1 MKRLTKFLGCLLL
14 MLTFSLQG
22 AHANDDFE
30 QKYNFM
36 ATDNGNGSIH
46 FRLLV
51 WSYGAIF
58 NHWAGSDYRIH
69 VDSEIGEILEDIAYY
84 PSSSPREDGNQHTFL
99 EYSTD
104 GEKWYKFL
112 EYSGDNVKN
121 KNSNFGYANVWVVKE
136 KGSVAVTNMRHQLGS
151 YYLDPESIHHEVFL
165 NETDEEGAKYL
176 EFDWYPVNEI
186 ASKKNLQLRV
196 TVCDRKINVLT
207 WRGPYE
213 IGKFNLSNALPQLYT
228 SDALLYPDGEGA
240 TAGKLAIPYTTH
252 VTPVSYQIGNDG
264 KVNPCSES
272 SGFVYVDASDMCN
285 NAFYL
290 KMDALRNGDGDNP
303 AENWHMVSKPIKV
316 RAYHSIQNFKLEKYT
331 DTLVYK
337 GSYLGYKKLSW
348 DVLHANQEDVM
359 PNDKFLIYRA
369 YNRDFSDE
377 EFVASLDYKKISSD
391 PARNEKDSIP
401 ENTTAHYEYIDSV
414 PGAIYNHLDPEAPIY
429 YRVQRASS
437 LMWGTS
443 GHAWV
448 KRGLI
453 KEPIYL
459 SAFKYNVIKELV
471 GKYYQDKSVFACTA
485 SRDSI
490 NNAVTFT
497 IPLAT
502 SCKTS
507 EYYDNI
513 HYEYDAI
520 FYLEPPM
527 WWDKSAQI
535 ILHRHM
541 KSSTEGVID
550 IPVNPNNIS
559 YDADSKQ
566 WIATVTD
573 VPNLPCTKYT
583 YTVEIVPSDKSIY
596 PVLTDSIF
604 ALEKYKTYVDNDIDD
619 GKDDPTYDNTGYS
632 PSYLYQPKYVSS
644 IDTTGLNLYFDTA
657 AKVTEIKA
665 SQGEFNDRV
674 LLSWNTNGGESDYYK
689 IYRSYRKKD
698 GSEVKDE
705 LVQDLYT
712 EHYYEDKNVVGGVEY
727 SYYVVSV
734 LDCGEKPTKEQ
745 SDTVTG
751 YANRDAVITGSVQY
765 TNGVAIENIK
775 VVATRAGSN
784 EEYSDSTDVHGR
796 FEIRIPNRPEKA
808 DTFLVQVISETGTYT
823 IKGSGTTYSVMIGED
838 AKINLEG
845 YDFYSKDF
853 VRFTGRVLYENTTVP
868 VPGVAFEIDGN
879 RQKNVAGNEIVTDSQ
894 GEFSLTVPKNRN
906 VRITA
911 VKNGHKFLRDGKFYV
926 PDGEQEKD
934 NFSLTSD
941 MYDVRMYDQTKVRLI
956 GRVAGGK
963 DEACKPLGKGESK
976 NLIGDNLQLVFAL
989 EGNDVAHLIHN
1000 PKDLTVA
1007 RVDTTFAH
1015 KTPGQFTKMR
1025 TEKKRILINPDSITG
1040 EFLVELLP
1048 VKYEVVQ
1055 ASAKGYSTLFEQ
1067 NMASAVIDLT
1077 DKLTTQYVDST
1088 DEKTSYND
1096 TYVLTY
1102 HTPLRLTYQQMY
1114 YGQKVDY
1121 FGEPEMVLSDFGN
1134 EDKRVK
1140 LYDKDKKYTFKYPV
1154 FNGVSRNSKLKN
1166 KYTFF
1171 VSAHEDY
1178 YYNNDSVAANL
1189 VQVPL
1194 HEGKVKVSNGFDAE
1208 PSEDYEYVILD
1219 NKGTG
1224 TAIITIDNASFVQT
1238 QKDALRTMKMSME
1251 VDGLCVESDTLKAFL
1266 TGARMKGSDIIAT
1279 DITIQDVLRDPPGS
1293 ASYAWIEEGTTY
1305 TNTYT
1310 VDYSW
1315 ELGIAIESYRGNSL
1329 TNVVGTATMANAGA
1343 GMSGGFKGDVI
1354 TTSDTFTYPT
1364 VDAIMHGQG
1373 QDTYQYSYTL
1383 NQRIQ
1388 TSSSDLYVGNDG
1400 NVFIGSE
1407 LQTQMDRYQT
1417 ICVIDNKSL
1426 ELHKPALESDA
1437 MKLIWSGTDENGD
1450 SVHLVIADQ
1459 VGFLTLPKATF
1470 AYAQKHILQNLL
1482 PEMVQAR
1489 DALILSCDSTQAQ
1502 AIANDTGKIQYYT
1515 KNGAVF
1521 GDDKFGTSMKYYGIV
1536 FPSSYK
1542 ENKDT
1547 LAIDEVDKFNSRI
1560 TQWQEAI
1567 GHNER
1572 VMLDAILVGARN
1584 DVAVTSGTSK
1594 EVSETTTYARG
1605 YNGYSVNPFTQGK
1618 NYWSKVATSLARSA
1632 VLGEI
1637 ESVLEEKND
1646 AGSGQKKKSDAMEH
1660 SIAFDGNSSSLK
1672 LTIKPAADFSWQESS
1687 DVNKN
1692 ISRTVGYVIEEE
1704 NQGHINVAVYRTP
1717 KAVSLEGHNFYYILD
1732 SIAYRGDYVNATEVV
1747 EKATTMTDGKL
1758 TGLTPD
1764 ECVPGDFVYY
1774 LLGGA
1779 TRSPWEPENTTYFYM
1794 PGTKLGNATLKI
1806 DDPKIY
1812 VENPVISNVPTDQ
1825 PAVFDLIL
1833 SNESQVPAADGF
1845 MVEQALVLAT
1855 SYDTNPNGAKLYVDG
1870 QPISAGVTLYL
1881 PRNVAVHKKLE
1892 LYRGSVDDY
1901 EDIELVFYTDAEPT
1915 NCMTAKISA
1924 HFQPTSCEV
1933 NLTTP
1938 TDKWVMNTL
1947 SPKDEKGYYIP
1958 VKIDGFNVKYHN
1970 FDHIELQYKKA
1981 SQPDESYVNL
1991 CSYYADEKLY
2001 NEASG
2006 NKAMIRGSVIDD
2018 IFFYG
2023 ENDPMEQKY
2032 DLRAVSFCR
2041 LGNGY
2046 VTRSSKVLSGTKD
2059 TRLPELF
2066 GALTPKNGIL
2076 GMGDYIGISFSEA
2089 IAGNLLDKDN
2099 NFQVEGYTNKTGIIN
2114 STSLTF
2120 DGREGNGATTQISRN
2135 LADKDFTIDLMMK
2148 VASEKLTGDNNNV
2161 SERMVLFSQGNVD
2174 NNIEFGLTKES
2185 RLYLKWNNSSNNQD
2199 DAPNAVSQVINNLNT
2214 WQRVAVTYSHSNGEV
2229 HFFVGNDDKT
2239 DGEKSIT
2246 SGYNGA
2252 GVLVYGTAHNG
2263 KYPFTGNMLEARLWT
2278 RVLDGEML
2286 TATKETA
2293 LTGYERKLL
2302 AYYPMN
2308 EGRGKAIEDKANGA
2322 TLTLKG
2328 QTWSLPV
2335 GLSLGFN
2342 GKEEETHGVQLDN
2355 TFFNRSKL
2363 NSYTLSF
2370 WFKAETNQDFEDV
2383 ALYSE
2388 GNYATG
2394 GLYIGLEGGKVA
2406 IRQNDTHEVAQGNWR
2421 DGEWHQLSLT
2431 VNRMKNVAHLY
2442 IDCKN
2447 TNQFSADDLGALGS
2461 QDIWLGAR
2469 IWTEVKDSEKVE
2481 HSDSYLKGNIDDIML
2496 WESALPEGYLKQFYN
2511 AVPNGG
2517 EMGLLVNLTFCDT
2530 DLGDN
2535 SIPVAKYDPNNHL
2548 AKIERNSTRAGM
2560 KLVLTDASSR
2570 ADYQVY
2576 APVREKD
2583 LLSKMNF
2590 SWASKDNE
2598 LVINLNMADK
2608 EINKQNVFITVRDVE
2623 DLAGNMIKEP
2633 VSMTVF
2639 VDRNQL
2645 KWGNKYVTRNVKYGE
2660 SDKFSVDIRNHG
2672 GKTLSYMIE
2681 DLPSWLAVD
2690 MEQGTLNPTNEMPVN
2705 FTVNTNLDPGEHS
2718 ALIYLTDENDLSEP
2732 LLVTVNVE
2740 PVKPDWAVDRTQY
2753 PDNMNIIAS
2762 VLISELKPNG
2772 EEAVIYDTNSED
2784 IVGAFAD
2791 NTCLGVQNIDTSNG
2805 RGSLYMSIY
2814 GNDEVD
2820 THSIEFRLWRANT
2833 GKVYI
2838 LTPMDTAYSNIT
2850 FKKNAILGSPAKP
2863 IEFKTK
2869 LNSFQVFNLNEGWN
2883 WISFNIN
2890 PETNSGTINGVIMG
2904 NYQFSEGD
2912 VIKTDGEYVQY
2923 DGSVNGGGWKSD
2935 QLQKFYAKNVYM
2947 VNVQKAGQIEIAGTE
2962 LSAEDRKLELHPG
2975 WNHFPYYSDRICSLK
2990 EALADYSQ
2998 RATEGDIIKSY
3009 DKFAMWSNEG
3019 WVGSLS
3025 SLYPGEGYLLLHNA
3039 NDTVQFSYTMS
3050 SEITEQPAPAKV
3062 RSYMPVEGHSGNMPI
3077 VAKFIDND
3085 GGMSAQGD
3093 VLRAYSADNLV
3104 GEATADAEGRFFL
3117 MTSAENGAQLTFRM
3131 SRANGQDSEVGATAS
3146 AMLVYNDAT
3155 SVGTVKNPFVI
3166 DLRSHHIGAFP
3177 SPFTDVITFSADCNP
3192 GDVVE
3197 VGVYD
3202 TAGSKVFSSNE
3213 RAHAANYRLTTY
3225 KLSHLASGVYMAR
3238 ITVAGVPHTIKIIK
3252 Q

>member
-1 MKRLTKFLGCLLL
+1 MMKRLTKILSCLLL

-30 QKYNFM
+30 QKHNFM
-36 ATDNGNGSIH
+36 AIDNGNGSVH

-51 WSYGAIF
+51 WSYGTFF
-58 NHWAGSDYRIH
+58 NHWAG
-69 VDSEIGEILEDIAYY
+69 DSIGIDSNDHYISYIEYSRDKGATWE
-84 PSSSPREDGNQHTFL
+84 TFL
-99 EYSTD
+99 EYH
-104 GEKWYKFL
+104 
-112 EYSGDNVKN
+112 GDNWHN
-121 KNSNFGYANVWVVKE
+121 KNTYHGWATVRVKKD
-136 KGSVAVTNMRHQLGS
+136 KGSVAITNKKDQLGP
-151 YYLDPESIHHEVFL
+151 YYIGGGVSEEVFL
-165 NETDEEGAKYL
+165 NETDKEGTKYL
-176 EFDWYPVNEI
+176 EFDWYPTIEI
-186 ASKKNLQLRV
+186 TKIENLWLRV
-196 TVCDRKINVLT
+196 TVYDGNYDGYKWRK
-207 WRGPYE
+207 PYDL
-213 IGKFNLSNALPQLYT
+213 GTFNLFRNMPQLYT
-228 SDALLYPDGEGA
+228 SDAVLYPDGEGA
-240 TAGKLAIPYTTH
+240 TAGKLAIPYSTQA
-252 VTPVSYQIGNDG
+252 TPVSYKIGEDG
-264 KVNPCSES
+264 DSVTCNENA
-272 SGFVYVDASDMCN
+272 GFIYVDASDTCN
-285 NAFYL
+285 NAFFI
-290 KMDALRNGDGDNP
+290 KMDALRNDDEGKR

-359 PNDKFLIYRA
+359 PSDKFLIYRA
-369 YNRDFSDE
+369 YKSDFSDE
-377 EFVASLDYKKISSD
+377 ELVASVDYKKINSD
-391 PARNEKDSIP
+391 PART
-401 ENTTAHYEYIDSV
+401 ENNSVQESTTAHYEYIDSV
-414 PGAIYNHLDPEAPIY
+414 PEAICNRLDPEQPIY

-448 KRGLI
+448 KRGLV
-453 KEPIYL
+453 KAPVYL
-459 SAFKYNVIKELV
+459 SCLSP
-471 GKYYQDKSVFACTA
+471 DT
-485 SRDSI
+485 
-490 NNAVTFT
+490 
-497 IPLAT
+497 
-502 SCKTS
+502 
-507 EYYDNI
+507 YDNI
-513 HYEYDAI
+513 FDQSIEVIKASTDNSDRSITLRMKLAIYCYPSNQGNIKTEYI
-520 FYLEPPM
+520 SRRM
-527 WWDKSAQI
+527 WWDKSARV
-535 ILHRHM
+535 ILHRKM
-541 KSSTEGVID
+541 KSSSEGVID
-550 IPVNPNNIS
+550 IPVSPDNIS
-559 YDADSKQ
+559 FSEVNEEWF

-573 VPNLPCTKYT
+573 VPNLPCTEYT
-583 YTVEIVPSDKSIY
+583 YSVEIVPSDKSIY
-596 PVLTDSIF
+596 PMLTESIRATITQAEYIDS
-604 ALEKYKTYVDNDIDD
+604 DIDD
-619 GKDDPTYDNTGYS
+619 GKDEYNFGRYEPAVDGRPDYS
-632 PSYLYQPKYVSS
+632 RD
-644 IDTTGLNLYFDTA
+644 IDTRDLNLYFDTA

-689 IYRSYRKKD
+689 IYRSYKKN
-698 GSEVKDE
+698 GNSEVKDE

-712 EHYYEDKNVVGGVEY
+712 EHYYEDRDVVGGVEY
-727 SYYVVSV
+727 SYYVVSI

-808 DTFLVQVISETGTYT
+808 DTFLVKVISETGTYT

-1055 ASAKGYSTLFEQ
+1055 ASAKGYSTLFGQ
-1067 NMASAVIDLT
+1067 YMASAVIDLT

-1088 DEKTSYND
+1088 DENTSYND

-1121 FGEPEMVLSDFGN
+1121 FGEPEMVLSDFSK
-1134 EDKRVK
+1134 EEKKVK

-1293 ASYAWIEEGTTY
+1293 ASYAWIEGGVTY

-1310 VDYSW
+1310 VDYAW
-1315 ELGIAIESYRGNSL
+1315 EGGISLDLERGTSF
-1329 TNVVGTATMANAGA
+1329 TNTIGEATLVGTLEG
-1343 GMSGGFKGDVI
+1343 GSGFFYGDVI
-1354 TTSDTFTYPT
+1354 TTEDKFTFPT
-1364 VDAIMHGQG
+1364 VNVVASGKAES
-1373 QDTYQYSYTL
+1373 TYQYSYTT
-1383 NQRIQ
+1383 NERIE
-1388 TSSSDLYVGNDG
+1388 TSGSDLYVGNDG

-1426 ELHKPALESDA
+1426 ELHKPALECDA
-1437 MKLIWSGTDENGD
+1437 MKLIWSGTDEKGD
-1450 SVHLVIADQ
+1450 TVHLVVADQ
-1459 VGFLTLPKATF
+1459 VAFLTLPKATF
-1470 AYAQKHILQNLL
+1470 AYAQKHILQNIL
-1482 PEMVQAR
+1482 PELAEAR
-1489 DALILSCDSTQAQ
+1489 DALILTGTQEEVQ
-1502 AIANDTGKIQYYT
+1502 AVANATGKVQYRS
-1515 KNGAVF
+1515 KGDAVL
-1521 GDDKFGTSMKYYGIV
+1521 GDDKFGTSTEYYEVIA
-1536 FPSSYK
+1536 PKSNR
-1542 ENKDT
+1542 ENIDSV
-1547 LAIDEVDKFNSRI
+1547 AVIDEVANINKRI
-1560 TQWQEAI
+1560 EQWQVAI
-1567 GHNER
+1567 ANNER
-1572 VMLDAILVGARN
+1572 VMLDAILVGTRN

-1594 EVSETTTYARG
+1594 QFSETATYDRG
-1605 YNGYSVNPFTQGK
+1605 YNGFDSNPITAKSHFFS
-1618 NYWSKVATSLARSA
+1618 NVATNVGRSA
-1632 VLGEI
+1632 LDAITQLWGDIDTGKGKFVPNSNDSPYTQVHEI
-1637 ESVLEEKND
+1637 NF
-1646 AGSGQKKKSDAMEH
+1646 SGKS
-1660 SIAFDGNSSSLK
+1660 STFSLK
-1672 LTIKPAADFSWQESS
+1672 IKPVLDYTWEENS
-1687 DVNKN
+1687 DVQKN
-1692 ISRTVGYVIEEE
+1692 LSRTVGYNIEEE
-1704 NQGHINVAVYRTP
+1704 NQGHINVAIYRTP
-1717 KAVSLEGHNFYYILD
+1717 KAVSIEEKGFSYILD
-1732 SIAYRGDYVNATEVV
+1732 SVAYKGDFLKATEVV
-1747 EKATTMTDGKL
+1747 DKATTMKDGKYN
-1758 TGLTPD
+1758 GLTPN

-2148 VASEKLTGDNNNV
+2148 VASEKLTGDSNNV

-2199 DAPNAVSQVINNLNT
+2199 EAPNAVSQVINNLNT

-2229 HFFVGNDDKT
+2229 HFFVGNNDKT

-2342 GKEEETHGVQLDN
+2342 GTEEETHGVQLDN
-2355 TFFNRSKL
+2355 TYFNRSKL

-2469 IWTEVKDSEKVE
+2469 IWTEVTDGEKVE

-2560 KLVLTDASSR
+2560 KLVLTDASNR

-2660 SDKFSVDIRNHG
+2660 NDKFSVDIRNHG

-2838 LTPMDTAYSNIT
+2838 LTPMDTTYSNIT

-2962 LSAEDRKLELHPG
+2962 LSAKDRKLELHPG
-2975 WNHFPYYSDRICSLK
+2975 WNHFPYYSDRICSIK

-3077 VAKFIDND
+3077 VAKFIDSD
-3085 GGMSAQGD
+3085 GCMSAQGD

-3146 AMLVYNDAT
+3146 AMLEYNDAT

-3197 VGVYD
+3197 VSVYD

>member
-1 MKRLTKFLGCLLL
+1 

-30 QKYNFM
+30 KTYNFM
-36 ATDNGNGSIH
+36 ATDKGNGSIH

-51 WSYGAIF
+51 WSYGTML
-58 NHWAGSDYRIH
+58 NHWAGEWNPQKPNTESK
-69 VDSEIGEILEDIAYY
+69 
-84 PSSSPREDGNQHTFL
+84 DGNTCSFL
-99 EYSTD
+99 EYSLD
-104 GEKWYKFL
+104 GNEWVKFF
-112 EYSGDNVKN
+112 EYSGDNKTDHN
-121 KNSNFGYANVWVVKE
+121 KDTNQAFARVWVE
-136 KGSVAVTNMRHQLGS
+136 DGKGSIAITNMKNQI
-151 YYLDPESIHHEVFL
+151 DPYHIATGVHEEVFL
-165 NETDEEGAKYL
+165 NETDKEGTKYL
-176 EFDWYPVNEI
+176 EFDWYPTPEI
-186 ASKKNLQLRV
+186 AKATKLQIKVHVHDESELQS
-196 TVCDRKINVLT
+196 T
-207 WRGPYE
+207 WHDPYKL
-213 IGKFNLSNALPQLYT
+213 GTFNLSSTMPQLYT
-228 SDALLYPDGEGA
+228 SDAVLYPDGEGA
-240 TAGKLAIPYTTH
+240 TAGKLAIPYTTQ
-252 VTPVSYQIGNDG
+252 VTPISYKVGEDG
-264 KVNPCSES
+264 KTVDCTQN
-272 SGFVYVDASDMCN
+272 SGFIYVDASDICN
-285 NAFYL
+285 NAFYI
-290 KMDALRNGDGDNP
+290 KMEAKRNNDDGNK
-303 AENWHMVSKPIKV
+303 AENWHLVSKPIKV
-316 RAYHSIQNFKLEKYT
+316 RAYHRISNFKVEKYT
-331 DTLVYK
+331 DTKVYN
-337 GSYLGYKKLSW
+337 GAYQGYKKLSW
-348 DVLHANQEDVM
+348 DVLHANETDIMPSDV
-359 PNDKFLIYRA
+359 FLIYRA
-369 YNRDFSDE
+369 YNSDFSDE
-377 EFVASLDYKKISSD
+377 VIIDQINYKVFNSN
-391 PARNEKDSIP
+391 PARVEDNSIS
-401 ENTTAHYEYIDSV
+401 ENTTVHYEYIDSV
-414 PGAIYNHLDPEAPIY
+414 PGAICNTLDPEKPIY

-448 KRGLI
+448 KRGAI
-453 KEPIYL
+453 KAPVYL
-459 SAFKYNVIKELV
+459 SPFVNEKIKPEKLS
-471 GKYYQDKSVFACTA
+471 K
-485 SRDSI
+485 DSSDHTI
-490 NNAVTFT
+490 TFT
-497 IPLAT
+497 LPLSTKCSTVQIETTTFKLDDYGFSHHEQNGEFA
-502 SCKTS
+502 
-507 EYYDNI
+507 
-513 HYEYDAI
+513 
-520 FYLEPPM
+520 LQRPM

-535 ILHRHM
+535 VLHRHM

-550 IPVNPNNIS
+550 IPVSPNNIS

-566 WIATVTD
+566 WKATVTD
-573 VPNLPCTKYT
+573 LPNLPCTEYSYT
-583 YTVEIVPSDKSIY
+583 IDIVPSDNPIY
-596 PVLTDSIF
+596 PVINRVVIDSIKI
-604 ALEKYKTYVDNDIDD
+604 LDYVDSDIDD
-619 GKDDPTYDNTGYS
+619 GKVDYYFGTYLSDEIITH
-632 PSYLYQPKYVSS
+632 LKYVSVNS
-644 IDTTGLNLYFDTA
+644 RNCDLPIYSSPVDTTGLHLYFNTA

-727 SYYVVSV
+727 SYYVVSI

-845 YDFYSKDF
+845 YDFYSDNF

-868 VPGVAFEIDGN
+868 VPGVAFEINGN

-941 MYDVRMYDQTKVRLI
+941 MCDVRMYDQTKVRLI

-1000 PKDLTVA
+1000 PKDLAVA

-1102 HTPLRLTYQQMY
+1102 HTPLRLTYQQML
-1114 YGQKVDY
+1114 YGQKLDY
-1121 FGEPEMVLSDFGN
+1121 FGEPEMELTDFK
-1134 EDKRVK
+1134 DQKTTVK
-1140 LYDKDKKYTFKYPV
+1140 LYDKEKDEYTFKYPV
-1154 FNGVSRNSKLKN
+1154 FNGVSVFSKSKN

-1208 PSEDYEYVILD
+1208 PSQDYEYVILD

-1266 TGARMKGSDIIAT
+1266 TGARKKGSDIIAK

-1293 ASYAWIEEGTTY
+1293 ASYAWIEEGVTY

-1310 VDYSW
+1310 VDYSID
-1315 ELGIAIESYRGNSL
+1315 LGIEIDL
-1329 TNVVGTATMANAGA
+1329 TKGTSMTNTMGFVNMAVPV
-1343 GMSGGFKGDVI
+1343 SGGFASGFFDGDVI
-1354 TTSDTFTYPT
+1354 TTNDQFSVPT
-1364 VDAIMHGQG
+1364 INAVVSGSG
-1373 QDTYQYSYTL
+1373 NDTYQYSYTT
-1383 NQRIQ
+1383 NERIQ
-1388 TSSSDLYVGNDG
+1388 TSGSDLYVGNDG

-1417 ICVIDNKSL
+1417 ICIVDNKSL

-1437 MKLIWSGTDENGD
+1437 LKLIWSGTDEKGD
-1450 SVHLVIADQ
+1450 TIHLVIADQ
-1459 VGFLTLPKATF
+1459 IGFLTLPRATF
-1470 AYAQKHILQNLL
+1470 AYAQKHILQNIIPELL
-1482 PEMVQAR
+1482 EAR
-1489 DALILSCDSTQAQ
+1489 DALILTGTQEEVQ
-1502 AIANDTGKIQYYT
+1502 AVANATGKVQYRST
-1515 KNGAVF
+1515 GKAVV
-1521 GDDKFGTSMKYYGIV
+1521 GDDKFGTSKDYYEVIAPNGM
-1536 FPSSYK
+1536 SEYS
-1542 ENKDT
+1542 
-1547 LAIDEVDKFNSRI
+1547 DEVDNYNKQI
-1560 TQWQEAI
+1560 LQWQRAI
-1567 GHNER
+1567 GQNEK
-1572 VMLDAILVGARN
+1572 VMLDAILIGTRN

-1594 EVSETTTYARG
+1594 QFSETSTYTHGFNAFS
-1605 YNGYSVNPFTQGK
+1605 NNPFNGGGTNLLKKLLSSAGSSGFMALA
-1618 NYWSKVATSLARSA
+1618 SKLNVISEGTEFGSGTEVQNSA
-1632 VLGEI
+1632 NDEVFAQMHEI
-1637 ESVLEEKND
+1637 EFKGKTAKFKLKITPVTNYTGHETSDGEK
-1646 AGSGQKKKSDAMEH
+1646 SR
-1660 SIAFDGNSSSLK
+1660 
-1672 LTIKPAADFSWQESS
+1672 
-1687 DVNKN
+1687 
-1692 ISRTVGYVIEEE
+1692 SRTVGYNIEEE

-1717 KAVSLEGHNFYYILD
+1717 KAVSLEGKRDILND
-1732 SIAYRGDYVNATEVV
+1732 SVYNDDFLHANEIIKQVTE
-1747 EKATTMTDGKL
+1747 MTDGKL
-1758 TGLTPD
+1758 TGLTAN

-1901 EDIELVFYTDAEPT
+1901 EDIELVFYTNGEPA
-1915 NCMTAKISA
+1915 NCMTTKISA

-2099 NFQVEGYTNKTGIIN
+2099 NFEVVGYTNKTGIIN

-2148 VASEKLTGDNNNV
+2148 VASEKLTGDSNNV

-2185 RLYLKWNNSSNNQD
+2185 RLYLKWNNSSSNQD
-2199 DAPNAVSQVINNLNT
+2199 EAPKAVSQVINNLNT

-2342 GKEEETHGVQLDN
+2342 GTEEETHGVQLDN

-2370 WFKAETNQDFEDV
+2370 WFKAETTQDFEDV

-2388 GNYATG
+2388 GNYSTG

-2469 IWTEVKDSEKVE
+2469 IWTEVTDSEKVE

-2560 KLVLTDASSR
+2560 KLVLTDASNR

-2869 LNSFQVFNLNEGWN
+2869 LNSLQVFNLNEGWN

-2962 LSAEDRKLELHPG
+2962 LSAKDRKLELHPG
-2975 WNHFPYYSDRICSLK
+2975 WNHFPYYSDRICSIK

-3077 VAKFIDND
+3077 VAKFIDSD

-3131 SRANGQDSEVGATAS
+3131 RRANGQDSEVGATAS
-3146 AMLVYNDAT
+3146 AMLEYNDAT

-3197 VGVYD
+3197 VSVYD

-3225 KLSHLASGVYMAR
+3225 KLSHLASAVYMAR

>member
-1 MKRLTKFLGCLLL
+1 MTNRLTKFLCCLLL

-22 AHANDDFE
+22 AYANDDFE

-51 WSYGAIF
+51 WSYGTIF

-69 VDSEIGEILEDIAYY
+69 ADSEIGEILDDITYY

-104 GEKWYKFL
+104 GEEWYKFL

-136 KGSVAVTNMRHQLGS
+136 KGSIAVTNMRHQLGS
-151 YYLDPESIHHEVFL
+151 YYLNPDSIHHEVFL
-165 NETDEEGAKYL
+165 NETDEEGTKYL

-196 TVCDRKINVLT
+196 TVCDRKVNVLT
-207 WRGPYE
+207 WRDPYE

-272 SGFVYVDASDMCN
+272 SGFVYVDACDTCN

-303 AENWHMVSKPIKV
+303 AENWHLVSKPIKV
-316 RAYHSIQNFKLEKYT
+316 RAYHSISNFI
-331 DTLVYK
+331 LVPDGDYNNYD
-337 GSYLGYKKLSW
+337 GAFNGNKKLLW
-348 DVLHANQEDVM
+348 DVLNANQEDVM
-359 PNDKFLIYRA
+359 PTDKFLVYRA
-369 YNRDFSDE
+369 YKSDFSDE
-377 EFVASLDYKKISSD
+377 EFVASLDYKTINSD
-391 PARNEKDSIP
+391 FDTEESERNPKR
-401 ENTTAHYEYIDSV
+401 TTAHYEYIDTV
-414 PGAIYNHLDPEAPIY
+414 PDAYCNRLDPEQPIY

-448 KRGLI
+448 KRGMI
-453 KEPIYL
+453 KDPVYL
-459 SAFKYNVIKELV
+459 SRLDTENIKVEKLS
-471 GKYYQDKSVFACTA
+471 KESSDRTIK
-485 SRDSI
+485 
-490 NNAVTFT
+490 FT
-497 IPLAT
+497 IPLQT
-502 SCKTS
+502 YCQTTEGS
-507 EYYDNI
+507 EFIPGWGDQKFSFNQ
-513 HYEYDAI
+513 
-520 FYLEPPM
+520 PM

-541 KSSTEGVID
+541 ESSTEGVVD
-550 IPVNPNNIS
+550 IPVNPNNMY
-559 YDADSKQ
+559 YDSRSKL

-583 YTVEIVPSDKSIY
+583 YTVEIVPSDNPIY
-596 PVLTDSIF
+596 PVLTDSIY
-604 ALEKYKTYVDNDIDD
+604 ACKKYTIYHDWDIDD
-619 GKDDPTYDNTGYS
+619 GIDYPDETCYPIEGN
-632 PSYLYQPKYVSS
+632 QPKYVSQ

-657 AKVTEIKA
+657 AKVTGLKA
-665 SQGEFNDRV
+665 SQGEYNDRV
-674 LLSWNTNGGESDYYK
+674 LLSWSSEGGESDYYK
-689 IYRSYRKKD
+689 IYRSYTKKD
-698 GSEVKDE
+698 KSEVKDE

-727 SYYVVSV
+727 TYHVVSV
-734 LDCGEKPTKEQ
+734 LECGKEPTTASSEKVK
-745 SDTVTG
+745 G
-751 YANRDAVITGSVQY
+751 YANSDAFITGSVQY
-765 TNGVAIENIK
+765 TNGVAIDSIK
-775 VVATRAGSN
+775 VVATRERADGTT
-784 EEYSDSTDVHGR
+784 EVYSDTTDVYGQ
-796 FEIRIPNRPEKA
+796 FKIRIPNRPEKGVNFTVSVEA
-808 DTFLVQVISETGTYT
+808 GNGTYT
-823 IKGSGTTYSVMIGED
+823 IKGSGTSYTVMVGED
-838 AKINLEG
+838 SEINLEG

-868 VPGVAFEIDGN
+868 VPGVAFEINGK
-879 RQKNVAGNEIVTDSQ
+879 RQKNVEGNDIVTDSQ
-894 GEFSLTVPKNRN
+894 GEFSLTVPKNKDVKIR
-906 VRITA
+906 A
-911 VKNGHKFLRDGKFYV
+911 VKEGHKFLNDGRFYILV
-926 PDGEQEKD
+926 GEQEKD
-934 NFSLTSD
+934 NFSLTSNID
-941 MYDVRMYDQTKVRLI
+941 NVRMYDQTKVRLI

-963 DEACKPLGKGESK
+963 DEARKPLGKGESK
-976 NLIGDNLQLVFAL
+976 NLIGDDLQLVFAL

-1007 RVDTTFAH
+1007 SADTTFAH

-1025 TEKKRILINPDSITG
+1025 TEKKRLLINPDSITG

-1048 VKYEVVQ
+1048 VKYEITQ
-1055 ASAKGYSTLFEQ
+1055 ASAKGYSTLFGQ
-1067 NMASAVIDLT
+1067 NMTSAVIDLT
-1077 DKLTTQYVDST
+1077 DKFDTLYVDPADKS
-1088 DEKTSYND
+1088 TSYND

-1121 FGEPEMVLSDFGN
+1121 FGEPEMVLSDFSN
-1134 EDKRVK
+1134 EKKGVK
-1140 LYDKDKKYTFKYPV
+1140 LYDKDKKKYTFKYPV
-1154 FNGVSRNSKLKN
+1154 FNGVSQNSKSKN

-1194 HEGKVKVSNGFDAE
+1194 HEGKVKVSNGFDAD
-1208 PSEDYEYVILD
+1208 PSEDYKYVILD
-1219 NKGTG
+1219 DKGTG
-1224 TAIITIDNASFVQT
+1224 TAIVTIDNASFVQT

-1315 ELGIAIESYRGNSL
+1315 DFGIAIESYRGNSL
-1329 TNVVGTATMANAGA
+1329 TNVVGTATVAGSQTS
-1343 GMSGGFKGDVI
+1343 MTGGFKGDVI

-1364 VDAIMHGQG
+1364 VDVVMHGRG

-1388 TSSSDLYVGNDG
+1388 TSSSDVYVGNDG

-1426 ELHKPALESDA
+1426 ELHKSALESDA

-1536 FPSSYK
+1536 FPSNYR

-1547 LAIDEVDKFNSRI
+1547 LAIDEVGKFNNRI
-1560 TQWQEAI
+1560 TQWQKAI

-1605 YNGYSVNPFTQGK
+1605 FNGYTSNPFTTGESFWTK
-1618 NYWSKVATSLARSA
+1618 LVYNLERSA
-1632 VLGEI
+1632 ILGT
-1637 ESVLEEKND
+1637 LEEALQNENNT
-1646 AGSGQKKKSDAMEH
+1646 GSDQKKKSDAMEH
-1660 SIAFDGNSSSLK
+1660 TIAFDGNSSSLK
-1672 LTIKPAADFSWQESS
+1672 LTIKPVADFDWQESS

-1692 ISRTVGYVIEEE
+1692 LSRTVGYVIEEE

-1717 KAVSLEGHNFYYILD
+1717 KAVSLEEKNFYYILD

-1779 TRSPWEPENTTYFYM
+1779 TRAPWEPESTTRFYM

-1833 SNESQVPAADGF
+1833 SNESQVPAANDF
-1845 MVEQALVLAT
+1845 MIEQALVLAI
-1855 SYDTNPNGAKLYVDG
+1855 SYDTNPNGAKLFVDG
-1870 QPISAGVTLYL
+1870 QPISSGVTLYL

-1901 EDIELVFYTDAEPT
+1901 EDIELVFYTDAEPA
-1915 NCMTAKISA
+1915 NCMCTKISA

-1933 NLTTP
+1933 NLTSP

-1947 SPKDEKGYYIP
+1947 SPNDEKGYYIP

-2023 ENDPMEQKY
+2023 ETDPMEQKY

-2059 TRLPELF
+2059 TRLPEVF
-2066 GALTPKNGIL
+2066 GALSPKNGIL

-2089 IAGNLLDKDN
+2089 IAGNYLDKDN
-2099 NFQVEGYTNKTGIIN
+2099 NFEVVGYTNKTGIIN

-2120 DGREGNGATTQISRN
+2120 DGAEDNAATTQITRN
-2135 LADKDFTIDLMMK
+2135 LTGKDFTIDLMMK
-2148 VASEKLTGDNNNV
+2148 VANEKLTGDNNIVN
-2161 SERMVLFSQGNVD
+2161 ERMVFFSQGSAD

-2185 RLYLKWNNSSNNQD
+2185 CLYLKWNNSSSNQD
-2199 DAPNAVSQVINNLNT
+2199 EAPKVVSKVLGSLDT
-2214 WQRVAVTYSHSNGEV
+2214 WQRVAATYNDSTGEV
-2229 HFFVGNDDKT
+2229 RFFVGNQEWT
-2239 DGEKSIT
+2239 AENAERMA

-2252 GVLVYGTAHNG
+2252 GVLKYGTALNG

-2278 RVLDGEML
+2278 RELDYETL

-2308 EGRGKAIEDKANGA
+2308 EGRGKTIEDKANGA
-2322 TLTLKG
+2322 TLTLG
-2328 QTWSLPV
+2328 SQTWSLPL
-2335 GLSLGFN
+2335 GLSLRFKGN
-2342 GKEEETHGVQLDN
+2342 EEATHGVQLDN
-2355 TFFNRSKL
+2355 KFFNRSKL
-2363 NSYTLSF
+2363 NNYTLSF
-2370 WFKAETNQDFEDV
+2370 WFKADKEQDYEDV

-2406 IRQNDTHEVAQGNWR
+2406 LRQNDTHEVAQGNWR

-2431 VNRMKNVAHLY
+2431 VDRMKNVAHLY
-2442 IDCKN
+2442 IDGKN
-2447 TNQFSADDLGALGS
+2447 TNQFSSDGLGALGS

-2469 IWTEVKDSEKVE
+2469 IWSEVKDGEKTD
-2481 HSDSYLKGNIDDIML
+2481 HSDGYLKGNIDDIML
-2496 WESALPEGYLKQFYN
+2496 WESALSEGYLKQFYN

-2517 EMGLLVNLTFCDT
+2517 EMGLLVNLTFGDSDFT
-2530 DLGDN
+2530 DMQM
-2535 SIPVAKYDPNNHL
+2535 PVANYDPKNQL
-2548 AKIERNSTRAGM
+2548 ADIERNSMRAGV
-2560 KLVLTDASSR
+2560 KLVLTDASGR
-2570 ADYQVY
+2570 ADWQSY

-2583 LLSKMNF
+2583 LLSQMNF

-2623 DLAGNMIKEP
+2623 DLAGNAIKDP
-2633 VSMTVF
+2633 VVMTVF

-2672 GKTLSYMIE
+2672 GTTLSYIIE
-2681 DLPSWLAVD
+2681 DLPSWLTVD
-2690 MEQGTLNPTNEMPVN
+2690 MEQGTLNPTNETPVN
-2705 FTVNTNLDPGEHS
+2705 FTVNKNLDPGEHS
-2718 ALIYLTDENDLSEP
+2718 ALIYLTDEKDLSEP

-2740 PVKPDWAVDRTQY
+2740 AEKPNWAVDRTKY

-2762 VLISELKPNG
+2762 VWISERKPNG
-2772 EEAVIYDTNSED
+2772 EEHVYHDTNSED
-2784 IVGAFAD
+2784 IVGAFVG
-2791 NTCLGVQNIDTSNG
+2791 NTCLGVQNIDASKG
-2805 RGSLYMSIY
+2805 LGSLYMSIY
-2814 GNDEVD
+2814 GNDDIISDDDVVR
-2820 THSIEFRLWRANT
+2820 HPIEFRLWRANT

-2838 LTPMDTAYSNIT
+2838 LTPMDTTYSEIT
-2850 FKKNAILGSPAKP
+2850 FKKNAILGSAAHPV
-2863 IEFKTK
+2863 EFKTM
-2869 LNSFQVFNLNEGWN
+2869 LNSFQVFNLDEGWN

-2890 PETNSGTINGVIMG
+2890 PETNSQTINGAIRG

-2912 VIKTDGEYVQY
+2912 VIKTDGGFVQY
-2923 DGSVNGGGWKSD
+2923 DGTANGGSWRGTDLKT
-2935 QLQKFYAKNVYM
+2935 FYAKNVYM
-2947 VNVQKAGQIEIAGTE
+2947 VNVKKAGQIEIAGTE
-2962 LSAEDRKLELHPG
+2962 ISAADRKFDLQRG
-2975 WNHFPYYSDRICSLK
+2975 WNHFPYYSDRICSLR
-2990 EALADYSQ
+2990 EALAAYSQ
-2998 RATEGDIIKSY
+2998 NATEGDIIKSY
-3009 DKFAMWSNEG
+3009 DKFAMYSDDG
-3019 WVGSLS
+3019 WVGSLG
-3025 SLYPGEGYLLLHNA
+3025 YMTPGEGYLFFRNGTT
-3039 NDTVQFSYTMS
+3039 TVPFSYTMS
-3050 SEITEQPAPAKV
+3050 SEVTEHPALVKS
-3062 RSYMPVEGHSGNMPI
+3062 RSYMPAEGHSGNMPI
-3077 VAKFIDND
+3077 VAKFITSD
-3085 GGMSAQGD
+3085 GAMSVQGD
-3093 VLRAYSADNLV
+3093 VLRAYSEGNLV

-3117 MTSAENGAQLTFRM
+3117 MTSAENGAPISFRI
-3131 SRANGQDSEVGATAS
+3131 STAGGPDSEAGATAS
-3146 AMLVYNDAT
+3146 NMLDFDETT
-3155 SVGTVKNPFVI
+3155 SVGTVKSPFVI
-3166 DLRSHHIGAFP
+3166 DFRNHHIGAFP
-3177 SPFTDVITFSADCNP
+3177 SPFTDVITFSADTNP

-3197 VGVYD
+3197 VSVYD
-3202 TAGSKVFSSNE
+3202 TAGSKVFGSSE
-3213 RAHAANYRLTTY
+3213 SAQTARYTLTTH
-3225 KLSHLASGVYMAR
+3225 KLSHLVSGVYIVR
-3238 ITVAGVPHTIKIIK
+3238 ITVAGVPHAIKIIK